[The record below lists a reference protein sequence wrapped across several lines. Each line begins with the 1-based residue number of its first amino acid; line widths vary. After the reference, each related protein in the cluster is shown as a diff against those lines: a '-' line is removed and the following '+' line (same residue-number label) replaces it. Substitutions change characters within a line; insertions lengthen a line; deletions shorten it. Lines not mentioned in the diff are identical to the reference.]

1 MDFDLIWFDSM
12 GAKSSCV
19 MVKTDHNILL
29 EPGVAEMQPSFPAS
43 DSQKKSWYDQAYNEI
58 KSAAKLAHA
67 VVISHYH
74 YDHFIDFDPQIYSN
88 KLVVAKDPNQYINY
102 SQRDRAEHF
111 FGNVFSHFGGTSLE
125 ENLGEP
131 EEKKYK
137 DPMEELEI
145 ASSKDFGDYQQRR
158 NELLD
163 RGRKQFFDHAKKW
176 QEYKKV
182 PEIDFD
188 NVQLKF
194 GDSQKM
200 RLGKTTLR
208 FTEPLFHGIEFS
220 RVGWVFSTVVEYKG
234 EKLIHS
240 SDLNGPV
247 VEDYAQWIID
257 ENPQVLILDGPMTY
271 MLGFT
276 VNKTNFR
283 RTVENAVRIVK
294 ETDTEIMI
302 YDHHLTREPKFRERT
317 QDVWETARKLGKNIY
332 TAAEFQGKE
341 PVVLSVAD
349 NN

>member
-19 MVKTDHNILL
+19 LVKTDHNILL

-43 DSQKKSWYDQAYNEI
+43 DSQKKIWYDWAYREI

-74 YDHFIDFDPQIYSN
+74 YDHFIDFDPQVYSN

-102 SQRDRAEHF
+102 SQRNRAEHF
-111 FGNVFSHFGGTSLE
+111 FGNVYSHFGGTSLE

-131 EEKKYK
+131 EEKEKEYK

-176 QEYKKV
+176 QEYKKI
-182 PEIDFD
+182 PEIGFD

-240 SDLNGPV
+240 SDLNGPM

-257 ENPQVLILDGPMTY
+257 ENPQVLILDGPMT
-271 MLGFT
+271 
-276 VNKTNFR
+276 
-283 RTVENAVRIVK
+283 A
-294 ETDTEIMI
+294 
-302 YDHHLTREPKFRERT
+302 RE
-317 QDVWETARKLGKNIY
+317 LGKNIY

-341 PVVLSVAD
+341 PVVLSVMD